1 MSKRRTILAISIASA
16 LAMTAGAQAQAQSGS
31 EREDATELDAITV
44 TGIRGSLQRSLD
56 TKRESESLV
65 EVITAEDIGKMPDKN
80 IADTLQRVPGI
91 NISSASATEGG
102 FDENDRVSM
111 RGTSPSLTQ
120 TLINGHFVSSGDW
133 FVLNQTGSVGRSV
146 SYSLLPSELVGE
158 IVVYK
163 TAQASQVE
171 GGVVGSID
179 IRTRR
184 PLDFSK
190 NLSFDASLGGVYAD
204 LPGET
209 APQLSALLNWKN
221 PQGTFGVMVQGFS
234 EERHLR
240 RDGQELLGYEQIA
253 PGSAVA
259 LSNPDLSGVW
269 YPVLIGSALFE
280 QERKR
285 TGGLVTF
292 DLRPNDDLSFDLT
305 AFTSKLDAD
314 NYNRNL
320 LLWNTRTLARG
331 AGQAPRAGY
340 VVRNGTLVEAE
351 FDGVAGTPYGVY
363 DQISRPG
370 AGSSSRFVNL
380 NAAFRASDALSFEGK
395 LGQSRGRGKTPTQDV
410 AEWDMG
416 IGSGAR
422 YRLNGLSGAADW
434 SLGDWN
440 VSSPSNT
447 PLDWI
452 FGAQNVNV
460 RDESNWAQL
469 DGDFV
474 FDHASLRQ
482 LQFGLRW
489 NDSERSAFGAIGQG
503 PACSNG
509 DAFNWDPATFNCPDP
524 ATSPFNPANFPQ
536 GFTLYPSDYAQGIGG
551 TFPRAIWQYSPEQL
565 AEYNRRFTTRDPI
578 SRAFWQGDYGLQEDS
593 KAAYLQ
599 LDFGGVGWSGDV
611 GLRYV
616 RTTSESLVNVAAS
629 ADTPGAITTSAF
641 GPYLPTIYEK
651 RYNDLLPSANLRF
664 EVGEDSVLRIAASRT
679 MARPDYSALAGPI
692 NLSPPADLNAP
703 NAVGSGSGSNPFLDP
718 VRSNNLDF
726 AYEWYYAPR
735 AMLSAAVYYMDL
747 TSYITQGQVRQEY
760 LSFNQQNPNGILVPY
775 VLNVPVNSS
784 GSVKG
789 LELSWQQPL
798 GDNFGFFANF
808 TYADGEEDG
817 GRELVGTSKNTAN
830 LGGYFENER
839 FNVRLNYNYR
849 SEFFSGLDRDSAFS
863 QDAVGN
869 VSASFGY
876 KINDMLSLSL
886 DGLNLNDPTLKYYAA
901 SPDQPRAFLKNGR
914 QYYLNL
920 RLSF

>member
-1 MSKRRTILAISIASA
+1 MNTSRSILALSIASA
-16 LAMTAGAQAQAQSGS
+16 MVLSAPAHAQDRREQA
-31 EREDATELDAITV
+31 AELDTIEV
-44 TGIRGSLQRSLD
+44 KGIRGSLQRSLD
-56 TKRESESLV
+56 TKRDSDSLV

-179 IRTRR
+179 IRTRK

-190 NLSFDASLGGVYAD
+190 DLSIEASVGTVYAD
-204 LPGET
+204 LPNEYS
-209 APQLSALLNWKN
+209 PQLSALLNWKN
-221 PQGTFGVMVQGFS
+221 SQGNFGVMVQGFS

-240 RDGQELLGYEQIA
+240 RDGQEMLGYDTIA
-253 PGSAVA
+253 PGSAIA
-259 LSNPDLSGVW
+259 LSNPDLAGVA
-269 YPVLIGSALFE
+269 YPVLIGSAHFE

-285 TGGLVTF
+285 TGGLITF
-292 DLRPNDDLSFDLT
+292 DLRPSDDLSLNLT

-320 LLWNTRTLARG
+320 LLWNSRILAG
-331 AGQAPRAGY
+331 GQGQAPRAGY
-340 VVRNGTLVEAE
+340 VVQNGTLVQAE
-351 FDGVAGTPYGVY
+351 FDPIPGNVYAVY

-370 AGSSSRFVNL
+370 SGSSSRFVNL
-380 NAAFRASDALSFEGK
+380 DAAFRASDALNFEGK
-395 LGQSRGRGKTPTQDV
+395 VGQSRGRGKTPTQDV

-460 RDESNWAQL
+460 RDESTWAQL

-474 FDHASLRQ
+474 FAHDTLRQ

-536 GFTLYPSDYAQGIGG
+536 GFSLFPSNYASGIGG
-551 TFPRAIWQYSPEQL
+551 NFPRAIWQYSPEQL
-565 AEYNRRFTTRDPI
+565 AEYNRRFTTRDPV

-593 KAAYLQ
+593 RAAYVQ
-599 LDFGGVGWSGDV
+599 LDFGGASWSGDV
-611 GLRYV
+611 GLRYI
-616 RTTSESLVNVAAS
+616 RTTSEALVNVAAN
-629 ADTPGAITTSAF
+629 ADTPGAVTSSAF
-641 GPYLPTIYEK
+641 GPYLPTAYTK

-664 EVGEDSVLRIAASRT
+664 EVGDDSVLRLAASRT

-692 NLSPPADLNAP
+692 NLSPPPDLNAA

-718 VRSNNLDF
+718 VRSNNIDL
-726 AYEWYYAPR
+726 AYEWYFAPR
-735 AMLSAAVYYMDL
+735 ALLSASVYYMDL
-747 TSYITQGQVRQEY
+747 TSYITVGRERQQF
-760 LSFNQQNPNGILVPY
+760 LSFNQQNPSGILVPY
-775 VLNVPVNSS
+775 DLTVPINSS

-789 LELSWQQPL
+789 VELAWQQPL
-798 GDNFGFFANF
+798 GEQFGFFANF

-817 GRELVGTSKNTAN
+817 GGDLVGTSKNTAN

-849 SEFFSGLDRDSAFS
+849 SEFYSGLDRASAFS
-863 QDAVGN
+863 QDSVGN

-886 DGLNLNDPTLKYYAA
+886 DGLNLNNPTLKYYAA

-920 RLSF
+920 RFSF

>member
-1 MSKRRTILAISIASA
+1 MTKSRTILAMSIASA
-16 LAMTAGAQAQAQSGS
+16 LAFGGPTQAQ
-31 EREDATELDAITV
+31 ETREDAAELDAIVV

-56 TKRESESLV
+56 SKRDSDSLV

-179 IRTRR
+179 IRTRK

-190 NLSFDASLGGVYAD
+190 DLSIEASIGGVYAD
-204 LPGET
+204 LPDKY

-221 PQGTFGVMVQGFS
+221 AQSNFGVMVQGFS

-240 RDGQELLGYEQIA
+240 RDGQEMLGYDTIA
-253 PGSAVA
+253 PGSRIAQ
-259 LSNPDLSGVW
+259 SNPDLSGVA

-292 DLRPNDDLSFDLT
+292 DLRPNDDLSLSLT

-320 LLWNTRTLARG
+320 LLWNSRILAG
-331 AGQAPRAGY
+331 GQGQAPRAGY
-340 VVRNGTLVEAE
+340 VVRNGTLVQAE
-351 FDGVAGTPYGVY
+351 FDPIAGNAYAVY

-370 AGSSSRFVNL
+370 SGSSSRFVNL
-380 NAAFRASDALSFEGK
+380 DAAFRASDALSFEGK
-395 LGQSRGRGKTPTQDV
+395 VGQSRGRGKTPTQDV

-416 IGSGAR
+416 IGSGAS
-422 YRLNGLSGAADW
+422 YRLNGLNGAADW
-434 SLGDWN
+434 SLRNWD
-440 VSSPSNT
+440 VSSPRNT

-460 RDESNWAQL
+460 RDESTWAQI

-474 FDHASLRQ
+474 FAHDTLRQ

-489 NDSERSAFGAIGQG
+489 NESERSAFGAIGQG

-509 DAFNWDPATFNCPDP
+509 DAFNWNPATFNCPDP

-536 GFTLYPSDYAQGIGG
+536 GFTLYPGDYANGIGG
-551 TFPRAIWQYSPEQL
+551 NFPRAIWQYSPEQL
-565 AEYNRRFTTRDPI
+565 AEFNRRFTTRNPV

-593 KAAYLQ
+593 TAAYVQ
-599 LDFGGVGWSGDV
+599 LDFGGASWSGDV

-616 RTTSESLVNVAAS
+616 RTTSEALVNVAAT
-629 ADTPGAITTSAF
+629 AGTPGAVTSSAF
-641 GPYLPTIYEK
+641 GPYLPTLFSK
-651 RYNDLLPSANLRF
+651 SYNDLLPSANLRF
-664 EVGEDSVLRIAASRT
+664 EVSDDSVLRNASTPLRQPVHQIAVIRSPEWRIRSCLRSRCF
-679 MARPDYSALAGPI
+679 RVHWAG
-692 NLSPPADLNAP
+692 S
-703 NAVGSGSGSNPFLDP
+703 
-718 VRSNNLDF
+718 
-726 AYEWYYAPR
+726 
-735 AMLSAAVYYMDL
+735 
-747 TSYITQGQVRQEY
+747 
-760 LSFNQQNPNGILVPY
+760 
-775 VLNVPVNSS
+775 
-784 GSVKG
+784 
-789 LELSWQQPL
+789 
-798 GDNFGFFANF
+798 
-808 TYADGEEDG
+808 
-817 GRELVGTSKNTAN
+817 
-830 LGGYFENER
+830 
-839 FNVRLNYNYR
+839 
-849 SEFFSGLDRDSAFS
+849 
-863 QDAVGN
+863 
-869 VSASFGY
+869 
-876 KINDMLSLSL
+876 
-886 DGLNLNDPTLKYYAA
+886 
-901 SPDQPRAFLKNGR
+901 
-914 QYYLNL
+914 
-920 RLSF
+920 

>member
-1 MSKRRTILAISIASA
+1 MNKSRSILAVSIASA
-16 LAMTAGAQAQAQSGS
+16 LVLGAPVHAQGSREQAA
-31 EREDATELDAITV
+31 ELDIIEV
-44 TGIRGSLQRSLD
+44 KGIRGSLQRSLD
-56 TKRESESLV
+56 TKRDSESLV

-158 IVVYK
+158 IIVYK

-171 GGVVGSID
+171 GGVVGAID
-179 IRTRR
+179 IRTRK

-190 NLSFDASLGGVYAD
+190 NLSLEASMGTVYAD
-204 LPGET
+204 LPDEYS
-209 APQLSALLNWKN
+209 PQLSALLNWKN
-221 PQGTFGVMVQGFS
+221 PQGNFGVMVQGFS

-240 RDGQELLGYEQIA
+240 RDGQEMLGYETILPCT
-253 PGSAVA
+253 PGLYEMACRK
-259 LSNPDLSGVW
+259 PDLTDVA
-269 YPVLIGSALFE
+269 YPVLIGSAHFE

-292 DLRPNDDLSFDLT
+292 DLRPNDDLSLSLT
-305 AFTSKLDAD
+305 GFTSKLDAD

-320 LLWNTRTLARG
+320 LLWNTRTIGRG
-331 AGQAPRAGY
+331 AGQDPLPGY
-340 VVRNGTLVEAE
+340 VIRNGTLIQAE
-351 FDGVAGTPYGVY
+351 FEPVAGTPYGVY

-370 AGSSSRFVNL
+370 SGSSSRFL
-380 NAAFRASDALSFEGK
+380 NFDASFRASDALSFEGK
-395 LGQSRGRGKTPTQDV
+395 VGQSRGRGKTPTQDV

-416 IGSGAR
+416 MGSGAS

-434 SLGDWN
+434 ALGNWN
-440 VSSPSNT
+440 VSSPNNT

-452 FGAQNVNV
+452 FGAQNVHV
-460 RDESNWAQL
+460 RDESTWAQL

-474 FDHASLRQ
+474 FAHDTLRQ

-524 ATSPFNPANFPQ
+524 STSPFNPANFPQ
-536 GFTLYPSDYAQGIGG
+536 GFTLFPNDFAGGIGG
-551 TFPRAIWQYSPEQL
+551 NFPRAIWQYSPEQL
-565 AEYNRRFTTRDPI
+565 AEFNRRFTTRDPV
-578 SRAFWQGDYGLQEDS
+578 SRAFWQGDYGLKEDS

-599 LDFGGVGWSGDV
+599 LDFGGAGWSGDV

-616 RTTSESLVNVAAS
+616 RTTSEALVNVAAT
-629 ADTPGAITTSAF
+629 ADTPGAITSSAF
-641 GPYLPTIYEK
+641 GPYLPTLYTK

-664 EVGEDSVLRIAASRT
+664 DIGDDSVLRVAASRT

-718 VRSNNLDF
+718 VRSNNIDL
-726 AYEWYYAPR
+726 AYEWYFAPR
-735 AMLSAAVYYMDL
+735 AMLSAAIYYMDL
-747 TSYITQGQVRQEY
+747 TSYIAVGRERQQY
-760 LSFNQQNPNGILVPY
+760 LSFNQQNPSGILVPY
-775 VLNVPVNSS
+775 DLTVPINSS

-789 LELSWQQPL
+789 LELSLQQPL
-798 GDNFGFFANF
+798 GENFGFFANY

-817 GRELVGTSKNTAN
+817 GGDLVGTSKNTAN

-849 SEFFSGLDRDSAFS
+849 SEFYSGLDRASAFS

-876 KINDMLSLSL
+876 KVNDMLSLSL
-886 DGLNLNDPTLKYYAA
+886 DGLNLNNPTLKYYAD

>member
-1 MSKRRTILAISIASA
+1 MTKSRTILAMSIASA
-16 LAMTAGAQAQAQSGS
+16 LAFGGPTQAQEA
-31 EREDATELDAITV
+31 REDAAELDAIVV

-56 TKRESESLV
+56 SKRDSDSLV

-179 IRTRR
+179 IRTRK

-190 NLSFDASLGGVYAD
+190 DLSIEASLGTVYAD
-204 LPGET
+204 LPDEYS
-209 APQLSALLNWKN
+209 PQLSALLNWKN
-221 PQGTFGVMVQGFS
+221 PQGNFGVMVQGFS

-240 RDGQELLGYEQIA
+240 RDGQEMLGYDTIA
-253 PGSAVA
+253 PGSPIA
-259 LSNPDLSGVW
+259 LSNPDLSGVA
-269 YPVLIGSALFE
+269 YPVLIGSAHFE

-292 DLRPNDDLSFDLT
+292 DLRPNDDLSLSLT

-320 LLWNTRTLARG
+320 LLWNSRIIAAG
-331 AGQAPRAGY
+331 QGQAPRPGY
-340 VVRNGTLVEAE
+340 VVRNGTLVQAE
-351 FDGVAGTPYGVY
+351 FDPIAGNAYGVY

-370 AGSSSRFVNL
+370 SGSSSRFVNFD
-380 NAAFRASDALSFEGK
+380 ASFRASDALSFEGK
-395 LGQSRGRGKTPTQDV
+395 VGQSRGRGKTPTQDV

-416 IGSGAR
+416 IGSGAS
-422 YRLNGLSGAADW
+422 YRLNGLNGAADW
-434 SLGDWN
+434 SLGNWN
-440 VSSPSNT
+440 VSSPNNT

-474 FDHASLRQ
+474 FAHDTLRQ

-536 GFTLYPSDYAQGIGG
+536 GFTLFPGDYAQGIGG
-551 TFPRAIWQYSPEQL
+551 NFPRAIWQYSPEQL
-565 AEYNRRFTTRDPI
+565 AEFNRRFTTRDPV
-578 SRAFWQGDYGLQEDS
+578 SRAYWQGDYGLQEDS
-593 KAAYLQ
+593 KAAYVQ
-599 LDFGGVGWSGDV
+599 LDFGGASWSGDV
-611 GLRYV
+611 GVRYV
-616 RTTSESLVNVAAS
+616 RTTSEALVNVAAT
-629 ADTPGAITTSAF
+629 ADTPGAVTSSAF
-641 GPYLPTIYEK
+641 GPYLPTVFSK
-651 RYNDLLPSANLRF
+651 SYNDLLPSANLRF
-664 EVGEDSVLRIAASRT
+664 EVSDDSVLRVAASRT

-692 NLSPPADLNAP
+692 NLSPPPDLNAP

-718 VRSNNLDF
+718 VRSNNIDLS
-726 AYEWYYAPR
+726 YEWYFAPR
-735 AMLSAAVYYMDL
+735 ALLSAGVYYMDL
-747 TSYITQGQVRQEY
+747 TSYITVGRERQQY
-760 LSFNQQNPNGILVPY
+760 LSFNQQNPSGILVPY
-775 VLNVPVNSS
+775 DLTVPINSS

-789 LELSWQQPL
+789 LELAWQQPL
-798 GDNFGFFANF
+798 GEQFGFFANY

-817 GRELVGTSKNTAN
+817 GGELVGTSKNTAN

-849 SEFFSGLDRDSAFS
+849 SEFYSGLDRASAFS
-863 QDAVGN
+863 QDSVGN

-886 DGLNLNDPTLKYYAA
+886 DGLNLNDPTLKYYAG

>member
-1 MSKRRTILAISIASA
+1 MSTRRTILALSIASA
-16 LAMTAGAQAQAQSGS
+16 LVMSTALHAQESSGDA
-31 EREDATELDAITV
+31 RDDATELDAIEV

-56 TKRESESLV
+56 SKRQAESLV
-65 EVITAEDIGKMPDKN
+65 EVVSAEDIGKMPDKN
-80 IADTLQRVPGI
+80 IADTLQRVPGV

-120 TLINGHFVSSGDW
+120 TLINGHLVSSGDW

-163 TAQASQVE
+163 TAQASQLE
-171 GGVVGSID
+171 GGVVGQID

-190 NLSFDASLGGVYAD
+190 DLSFDASLGGVYAD
-204 LPGET
+204 LPGKT
-209 APQLSALLNWKN
+209 SPQLSALLNWKN
-221 PQGTFGVMVQGFS
+221 PQGSFGVMVQGFS

-240 RDGQELLGYEQIA
+240 RDGQEMLGYEQIA
-253 PGSAVA
+253 PGSAIA
-259 LSNPDLSGVW
+259 RSNPDLSGVW
-269 YPVLIGSALFE
+269 YPALIGSALFE

-285 TGGLVTF
+285 TGGLVTL
-292 DLRPNDDLSFDLT
+292 DLRPNEDLSFDLT

-331 AGQAPRAGY
+331 TGQAPRAGY
-340 VVRNGTLVEAE
+340 VVRNGTLVQAD
-351 FDGVAGTPYGVY
+351 FDPVPGNIYGVY

-370 AGSSSRFVNL
+370 SGSSSRFLNL
-380 NAAFRASDALSFEGK
+380 NAAFRASDALSLEGK
-395 LGQSRGRGKTPTQDV
+395 LGQSKGRGKTPTQDV

-416 IGSGAR
+416 IGSGAS
-422 YRLNGLSGAADW
+422 YRLNGLNGAADW
-434 SLGDWN
+434 SLRNWDI
-440 VSSPSNT
+440 SSPRNT

-460 RDESNWAQL
+460 RDESTWAQV

-474 FDHASLRQ
+474 FASDTLRQ

-509 DAFNWDPATFNCPDP
+509 DAFNWNPATFNCPDP
-524 ATSPFNPANFPQ
+524 STSPFNPANFPQ
-536 GFTLYPSDYAQGIGG
+536 GFTLYPRDYANGIGG
-551 TFPRAIWQYSPEQL
+551 SFPRAIWQYSPEQL
-565 AEYNRRFTTRDPI
+565 AEFNRRFTTRNPV
-578 SRAFWQGDYGLQEDS
+578 SRAFWQGDYGLKEDS
-593 KAAYLQ
+593 KAAYVQ
-599 LDFGGVGWSGDV
+599 LDFGGASWSGDV
-611 GLRYV
+611 GVRYV
-616 RTTSESLVNVAAS
+616 RTTSESLVNVGVS
-629 ADTPGAITTSAF
+629 AQTPGAITTSAF
-641 GPYLPTIYEK
+641 GPYLPTLYTK

-664 EVGEDSVLRIAASRT
+664 DIGEDSVLRLAASRT

-692 NLSPPADLNAP
+692 NLSPPANLNAP
-703 NAVGSGSGSNPFLDP
+703 NAVGGGSGSNPFLDP
-718 VRSNNLDF
+718 VRSNNLDL
-726 AYEWYYAPR
+726 AYEWYFAPR

-747 TSYITQGQVRQEY
+747 TSYITQGRVRQSF
-760 LSFNQQNPNGILVPY
+760 LSFNQQNPSGILVPY
-775 VLNVPVNSS
+775 DLTIPVNSS

-789 LELSWQQPL
+789 LELAWQQPL
-798 GDNFGFFANF
+798 GEQFGFFANF
-808 TYADGEEDG
+808 TYADGEEKG
-817 GRELVGTSKNTAN
+817 GGELVGTSKNTFN
-830 LGGYFENER
+830 VGGYFENER
-839 FNVRLNYNYR
+839 FNVRLNYNCR
-849 SEFFSGLDRDSAFS
+849 SEFYSGLDRASAFS

-876 KINDMLSLSL
+876 RINDTLSLSL

>member
-1 MSKRRTILAISIASA
+1 MNKSRSILAMSIASA
-16 LAMTAGAQAQAQSGS
+16 LVLSVPAYAQDRREQA
-31 EREDATELDAITV
+31 AELDTIEV
-44 TGIRGSLQRSLD
+44 KGIRGSLQRSLD
-56 TKRESESLV
+56 TKRDSESLV

-179 IRTRR
+179 IRTRK

-190 NLSFDASLGGVYAD
+190 NLSFEASVGTVYAD
-204 LPGET
+204 LPDEYS
-209 APQLSALLNWKN
+209 PQLSALLNWKN
-221 PQGTFGVMVQGFS
+221 AQGNFGVMVQGFS

-240 RDGQELLGYEQIA
+240 RDGQEMLGYDRIV
-253 PGSAVA
+253 PGSPIA

-269 YPVLIGSALFE
+269 YPVLIGSAHFE

-292 DLRPNDDLSFDLT
+292 DLRPNDDLSLSLT

-320 LLWNTRTLARG
+320 LLWNSRILAAG
-331 AGQAPRAGY
+331 QGQAPRPGY
-340 VVRNGTLVEAE
+340 VVRNGTLVQAE
-351 FDGVAGTPYGVY
+351 FDPIAGNAYGVY

-370 AGSSSRFVNL
+370 SGSSSRFVNFDS
-380 NAAFRASDALSFEGK
+380 AFRASDALSFEGK
-395 LGQSRGRGKTPTQDV
+395 VGQSRGRGKTPTQDV

-416 IGSGAR
+416 IGSGAS

-434 SLGDWN
+434 ALGNWN
-440 VSSPSNT
+440 VSSPNNT

-460 RDESNWAQL
+460 RDESTWAQV

-474 FDHASLRQ
+474 FASDTLRQ

-509 DAFNWDPATFNCPDP
+509 DSFNWDPVTFNCPDP

-536 GFTLYPSDYAQGIGG
+536 GFTLFPSDYAQGIGG

-565 AEYNRRFTTRDPI
+565 AEFNRRFTTRDPV
-578 SRAFWQGDYGLQEDS
+578 SRAYWQGDYGLQEDS
-593 KAAYLQ
+593 KAAYVQ
-599 LDFGGVGWSGDV
+599 LDFGGARWSGDV

-616 RTTSESLVNVAAS
+616 RTNSEALVNVAAS
-629 ADTPGAITTSAF
+629 ANTPGAVTSSAF
-641 GPYLPTIYEK
+641 GPYLPTLYS
-651 RYNDLLPSANLRF
+651 RSYNDLLPSANLRF
-664 EVGEDSVLRIAASRT
+664 DVGDDGVLRLAASRT

-718 VRSNNLDF
+718 VRSNNLDL

-735 AMLSAAVYYMDL
+735 AVLSAAVYYMDL
-747 TSYITQGQVRQEY
+747 TNYISVGRVRQQY
-760 LSFNQQNPNGILVPY
+760 LSFNQQNPSGILVPY
-775 VLNVPVNSS
+775 DLTIPVNSS

-789 LELSWQQPL
+789 LELALQQPL
-798 GDNFGFFANF
+798 GENFGFFANY
-808 TYADGEEDG
+808 TYADGKEDG
-817 GRELVGTSKNTAN
+817 GSELVGTSKNTAN
-830 LGGYFENER
+830 VGGYFENER

-849 SEFFSGLDRDSAFS
+849 SEFYSGLDRASAFS
-863 QDAVGN
+863 QDSVGN
-869 VSASFGY
+869 FSASFGY

-886 DGLNLNDPTLKYYAA
+886 DGLNLNDPTLKYYAG

-920 RLSF
+920 RFSF

>member
-1 MSKRRTILAISIASA
+1 MNTSRSILALSIASA
-16 LAMTAGAQAQAQSGS
+16 LVLSVPAHAQDRREQA
-31 EREDATELDAITV
+31 AELDTIEV
-44 TGIRGSLQRSLD
+44 KGIRGSLQRSLD
-56 TKRESESLV
+56 TKRESDSLV

-158 IVVYK
+158 IIVYK
-163 TAQASQVE
+163 TAQASQLE

-179 IRTRR
+179 IRTRK

-190 NLSFDASLGGVYAD
+190 DLSIEASVGSVYAD
-204 LPGET
+204 LPDKY

-221 PQGTFGVMVQGFS
+221 SQGNFGVMVQGFS

-240 RDGQELLGYEQIA
+240 RDGQEMLGYDTIRA
-253 PGSAVA
+253 GTPIA
-259 LSNPDLSGVW
+259 LSNPDLSNVA

-285 TGGLVTF
+285 TGGLVSF
-292 DLRPNDDLSFDLT
+292 DLRPNDDLTLGLT
-305 AFTSKLDAD
+305 AFSSKLDAD

-320 LLWNTRTLARG
+320 LLWNSRILAG
-331 AGQAPRAGY
+331 GQGQAPLPGY
-340 VVRNGTLVEAE
+340 VVRNGTLVQAE
-351 FDGVAGTPYGVY
+351 FAPTGTGPYAVY

-370 AGSSSRFVNL
+370 SGSSSRFVNL
-380 NAAFRASDALSFEGK
+380 DVSFRTSDALSFEGK
-395 LGQSRGRGKTPTQDV
+395 VGQSRGRGKTPTQDV

-422 YRLNGLSGAADW
+422 YQLNGLSSAADW
-434 SLGDWN
+434 SIGNWN
-440 VSSPSNT
+440 ISSPSAT

-460 RDESNWAQL
+460 RDESTWAQL

-474 FDHASLRQ
+474 FAHDSLRQ

-489 NDSERSAFGAIGQG
+489 NQAERSAFGAIGQG

-509 DAFNWDPATFNCPDP
+509 AAFNWDPATFNCPDP

-536 GFTLYPSDYAQGIGG
+536 GFTLYPSNYARGLGG
-551 TFPRAIWQYSPEQL
+551 NFPRAIWQYSPAQL
-565 AEYNRRFTTRDPI
+565 ADYNNRFTNRNPS
-578 SRAFWQGDYGLQEDS
+578 SRAFWQGDYGLEEDS
-593 KAAYLQ
+593 QAAYVQ
-599 LDFGGVGWSGDV
+599 LDFGGEGWSGDV

-616 RTTSESLVNVAAS
+616 RTRSDALVNVGVDAQV
-629 ADTPGAITTSAF
+629 PGAITSSAF
-641 GPYLPTIYEK
+641 GPYLPTVFEK
-651 RYNDLLPSANLRF
+651 SYNDLLPSGNLRF
-664 EVGEDSVLRIAASRT
+664 EVGDDSVLRLAASRT

-692 NLSPPADLNAP
+692 SLSPPPDFSVPGAE
-703 NAVGSGSGSNPFLDP
+703 GSGGGSNPFLDP
-718 VRSNNLDF
+718 VRSNNFDLS
-726 AYEWYYAPR
+726 YEWYYAPR
-735 AMLSAAVYYMDL
+735 ALLSAAVYYMDL
-747 TSYITQGQVRQEY
+747 TSYITQGRTRQEF
-760 LSFNQQNPNGILVPY
+760 LSFNQQNPNGVMLPY
-775 VLNVPVNSS
+775 VLLVPVNDS
-784 GSVKG
+784 GKVKG
-789 LELSWQQPL
+789 VELAWQQPL
-798 GDNFGFFANF
+798 GESFGLFANY
-808 TYADGEEDG
+808 TYADGEASDG
-817 GRELVGTSKNTAN
+817 TALVGTSKNTLN
-830 LGGYFENER
+830 VGTFFENER

-849 SEFFSGLDRDSAFS
+849 SEFFSGLDRASAFS
-863 QDAVGN
+863 QDSVGN

-886 DGLNLNDPTLKYYAA
+886 DGLNLNNPTLKYYAA

-920 RLSF
+920 RFSF